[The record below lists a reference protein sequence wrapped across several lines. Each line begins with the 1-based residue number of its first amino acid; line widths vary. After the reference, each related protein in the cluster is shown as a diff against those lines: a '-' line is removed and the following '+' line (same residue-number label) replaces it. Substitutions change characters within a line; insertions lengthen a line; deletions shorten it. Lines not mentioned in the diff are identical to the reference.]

1 MKRYF
6 FSAVNSDGENANV
19 FVDADSPEAA
29 ISQYHLWSARVM
41 GTIQITFQMWQLPEV
56 GKSERALE
64 WYEDV
69 FRFN

>member
-6 FSAVNSDGENANV
+6 FSAASSDGENANV
-19 FVDADSPEAA
+19 FIDADNPQSA
-29 ISQYHLWSARVM
+29 ITQYHLWSARVV
-41 GTIQITFQMWQLPEV
+41 GTIQRDFQMWQLPEV

-69 FRFN
+69 YRFN

>member
-19 FVDADSPEAA
+19 FIDADSPQSA
-29 ISQYHLWSARVM
+29 ITQYHHWSARVM
-41 GTIQITFQMWQLPEV
+41 GTIQSAFQMWQLPDLGETV
-56 GKSERALE
+56 RALE
-64 WYEDV
+64 WYDDV

>member
-19 FVDADSPEAA
+19 FIDADSPESA
-29 ISQYHLWSARVM
+29 ITQYHLWSARVM
-41 GTIQITFQMWQLPEV
+41 GTIQTVFQMWRLPDV
-56 GKSERALE
+56 GTTERALE

>member
-19 FVDADSPEAA
+19 FIDADSPQSA
-29 ISQYHLWSARVM
+29 ITQYHHWSARVM
-41 GTIQITFQMWQLPEV
+41 GTIQTAFQMWQLPEL
-56 GKSERALE
+56 GETERALE